1 MIKEKLRKGGVILGE
16 LENLLKLLLMVA
28 TILSTV
34 AIAFTNIIT
43 GIKNLQEMRKNS
55 ANKKK
60 TKIKSNETDQRNVAP
75 NNHLI
80 AKQVESLVTFFLF
93 SNLIITYDN

>member
-1 MIKEKLRKGGVILGE
+1 MGE

-55 ANKKK
+55 ANKKIDK
-60 TKIKSNETDQRNVAP
+60 NKEQRNRP
-75 NNHLI
+75 
-80 AKQVESLVTFFLF
+80 KKRCSK
-93 SNLIITYDN
+93 

>member
-1 MIKEKLRKGGVILGE
+1 MGE

-34 AIAFTNIIT
+34 AITFTNIIT

-60 TKIKSNETDQRNVAP
+60 DKNKEQRNRP
-75 NNHLI
+75 
-80 AKQVESLVTFFLF
+80 KKRCSK
-93 SNLIITYDN
+93 

>member
-60 TKIKSNETDQRNVAP
+60 DKNKEQRNRP
-75 NNHLI
+75 
-80 AKQVESLVTFFLF
+80 KKRCSK
-93 SNLIITYDN
+93 

>member
-1 MIKEKLRKGGVILGE
+1 VIKEKLRKGGVILGE

-60 TKIKSNETDQRNVAP
+60 DKNKEQRNRP
-75 NNHLI
+75 
-80 AKQVESLVTFFLF
+80 KKRCSK
-93 SNLIITYDN
+93 

>member
-1 MIKEKLRKGGVILGE
+1 MGE

-28 TILSTV
+28 TILSTI

-60 TKIKSNETDQRNVAP
+60 DKNKEQRNRP
-75 NNHLI
+75 
-80 AKQVESLVTFFLF
+80 KKRCSK
-93 SNLIITYDN
+93 

>member
-1 MIKEKLRKGGVILGE
+1 MIKGKLRKGGVILGE

-34 AIAFTNIIT
+34 ALAFTNIIT
-43 GIKNLQEMRKNS
+43 GIKNLQEMRKSS

-60 TKIKSNETDQRNVAP
+60 DKNKEQRNRP
-75 NNHLI
+75 
-80 AKQVESLVTFFLF
+80 KKRCSK
-93 SNLIITYDN
+93 

>member
-1 MIKEKLRKGGVILGE
+1 MGE
-16 LENLLKLLLMVA
+16 LENLLKLFLMVA

-60 TKIKSNETDQRNVAP
+60 DKNKEQRNRP
-75 NNHLI
+75 
-80 AKQVESLVTFFLF
+80 KKRCSK
-93 SNLIITYDN
+93 

>member
-1 MIKEKLRKGGVILGE
+1 
-16 LENLLKLLLMVA
+16 MVA

-60 TKIKSNETDQRNVAP
+60 DKNKEQRNRP
-75 NNHLI
+75 
-80 AKQVESLVTFFLF
+80 KKRCSK
-93 SNLIITYDN
+93 

>member
-43 GIKNLQEMRKNS
+43 GVKNLQEMRKNS

-60 TKIKSNETDQRNVAP
+60 DKNKEQRNRP
-75 NNHLI
+75 
-80 AKQVESLVTFFLF
+80 KKRCSK
-93 SNLIITYDN
+93 

>member
-1 MIKEKLRKGGVILGE
+1 MRGEVIKEKLRKGGVILGE

-60 TKIKSNETDQRNVAP
+60 DKNKEQRNRP
-75 NNHLI
+75 
-80 AKQVESLVTFFLF
+80 KKRCSK
-93 SNLIITYDN
+93 

>member
-1 MIKEKLRKGGVILGE
+1 MIKENLRKGGVILGE

-60 TKIKSNETDQRNVAP
+60 DKNKEQRNRP
-75 NNHLI
+75 
-80 AKQVESLVTFFLF
+80 KKRCSK
-93 SNLIITYDN
+93 